1 MTYESTC
8 PRCGAMLTSGG
19 CLSCGYPNGGLR
31 ERTAADTTLAEKSK
45 GDAPLGYVRYELLA
59 EAWDSISKIGRELF
73 DARTRI
79 EELEAEIVNH
89 ESWLTTQQAAT
100 YAAEAERDEARRELA
115 DAEEAINALYH
126 WAYGQTWTMD
136 DDAIVNYVTSEMA
149 HDAGDPSMVGSP
161 VYGKVSCDFCLA
173 ESGEP
178 WRDLTESNPAVRRA
192 LARNAKPQEPGT

>member
-89 ESWLTTQQAAT
+89 ESRLATQQAAT
-100 YAAEAERDEARRELA
+100 YAAEAERDEARRELEE
-115 DAEEAINALYH
+115 AEEAIRTADIATAALSRR
-126 WAYGQTWTMD
+126 WVWLLQG
-136 DDAIVNYVTSEMA
+136 
-149 HDAGDPSMVGSP
+149 
-161 VYGKVSCDFCLA
+161 
-173 ESGEP
+173 
-178 WRDLTESNPAVRRA
+178 RAVRMVRPALVRCA